1 MLQMTAHDI
10 DEARADSLRLL
21 RRRAPLAALAAMV
34 PVAGLDVLAEARL
47 LGRLLPE
54 ITERFGLTPGQLR
67 DMPTAQRER
76 AAWQL
81 HQHRPGFCGQVP
93 RQLLLRRNLGGQIP
107 RLLATQVA
115 KFIPL
120 GGSAVAGW
128 LGYDV
133 VARIARDYIEQCR
146 QVARAVWEEGGSAG
160 PEAARRPE
168 WPG

>member
-1 MLQMTAHDI
+1 MLQMTSRDI
-10 DEARADSLRLL
+10 DKARDDSLRLL

-34 PVAGLDVLAEARL
+34 PVAGLDVLADARL
-47 LGRLLPE
+47 LDRLLPE
-54 ITERFGLTPGQLR
+54 ITERFGLSPAQLR

-76 AAWQL
+76 ATWQL
-81 HQHRPGFCGQVP
+81 HQHRPGFCGQVS
-93 RQLLLRRNLGGQIP
+93 RQLLLRRNLGGQMR

-133 VARIARDYIEQCR
+133 VARIARDYIDQC
-146 QVARAVWEEGGSAG
+146 QAVARAVWNEGATTG
-160 PEAARRPE
+160 PG
-168 WPG
+168 PGGRV

>member
-1 MLQMTAHDI
+1 MLQMTPHSIAMAR
-10 DEARADSLRLL
+10 DESLRLL

-34 PVAGLDVLAEARL
+34 PVAGLDVVAEARL
-47 LGRLLPE
+47 LNRLLPA
-54 ITERFGLTPGQLR
+54 ITDRFGLSPEQLR

-81 HQHRPGFCGQVP
+81 RAHRPGFCGHVSVG
-93 RQLLLRRNLGGQIP
+93 QLTRRTLSGQAR

-120 GGSAVAGW
+120 GGTLAAGW

-133 VARIARDYIEQCR
+133 VRRIAREYIDRCEE
-146 QVARAVWEEGGSAG
+146 VAQAVWREEGGPA
-160 PEAARRPE
+160 PPL
-168 WPG
+168 PGR